1 MRLDLKEVLRQDGS
15 IPFSCSPDL
24 SDLAFSSISRFLSPV
39 SAKGRVTSS
48 AGVLTLTGTV
58 SAEALCLCDRCGREF
73 AREFSIP
80 LELPLAEDLQDAEDP
95 DVFPIEEDGV
105 DLDEIVSTAFILGL
119 DTKLLCRPDCKGLC
133 DRCGKNLNDGPCG
146 CKADTDPRLAVLG
159 QLLEQE

>member
-1 MRLDLKEVLRQDGS
+1 MRLDLKELLQHDGA

-24 SDLAFSSISRFLSPV
+24 SDLSFASISRFLSPV
-39 SAKGRVTSS
+39 SAQGRVTAG

-73 AREFSIP
+73 QRSFSIP
-80 LELPLAEDLQDAEDP
+80 LELPLAEDPEDAENP
-95 DVFPIEEDGV
+95 DLYPIEEDGV
-105 DLDEIVSTAFILGL
+105 DLDEIVTTAFVLGL
-119 DTKLLCRPDCKGLC
+119 DTKLLCREDCKGLC

-146 CKADTDPRLAVLG
+146 CTAETDPRLAVLG